1 MELGLK
7 GKNVVVT
14 GGGTNIGRAI
24 VLAFAAEGSNIAIA
38 ELNRA
43 AGDQVAAEVQAM
55 GTGASATVVDA
66 DVTNKDN
73 TDAMIA
79 DAIGRLGSVD
89 VLVNNVGWTV
99 DRLFMEKP
107 RAEHIKEVDVNL
119 WGAINCIHSV
129 LPHMIERESGSIVS
143 ISSDAGRMGEYREA
157 VYSACKAG
165 VIALSKALAR
175 ETGRYGLRLNM
186 VCPGLVV
193 PPQAEVTSSESMWSQ
208 GYAGYL
214 HRGCPGARAARLPVA
229 AHGHCTGGGQR
240 RGLPGIGRGQFH
252 HRTDLECV
260 RRLYDDVT
268 RAGQNEQSSEVEQR
282 TWGRQICRPHCVT
295 GMSVDGYLWLLVPTK
310 AQAFS
315 SMVGRIACTRLLS
328 TPEATVG

>member
-38 ELNRA
+38 ELNRS
-43 AGDQVAAEVQAM
+43 AGEQTAAEVAALNDET
-55 GTGASATVVDA
+55 GAGASAIVIDA
-66 DVTNKDN
+66 DVTDQSK
-73 TDAMIA
+73 TDAMMA
-79 DAIGRLGSVD
+79 EAIGQLGSVE

-99 DRLFMEKP
+99 DRLFMDKP

-119 WGAINCIHSV
+119 WGAINCIHAV
-129 LPHMIERESGSIVS
+129 LPHMIERQSGAIVS

-165 VIALSKALAR
+165 VIALSKAIAR

-193 PPQAEVTSSESMWSQ
+193 PPQAEVSNPESMWSQ
-208 GYAGYL
+208 GMQDIFTEE
-214 HRGCPGARAARLPVA
+214 V
-229 AHGHCTGGGQR
+229 
-240 RGLPGIGRGQFH
+240 
-252 HRTDLECV
+252 LERV
-260 RRLYDDVT
+260 RRAYPLRRMGTAQEVANAVVFLASDAASFIT
-268 RAGQNEQSSEVEQR
+268 GQ
-282 TWGRQICRPHCVT
+282 TL
-295 GMSVDGYLWLLVPTK
+295 SVSGGYT
-310 AQAFS
+310 
-315 SMVGRIACTRLLS
+315 MM
-328 TPEATVG
+328 